1 MSPETLRW
9 DAAAKEQL
17 AARIEA
23 EARTLPDLLDG
34 VAARV
39 GPDVWRGPAAEQ
51 FEAGV
56 RRWRAMLDG
65 EATALLGVARRLRM
79 RADQLRSEAVRVE
92 AAQRVAAA
100 ERRAE
105 AAWRAQRAVAR
116 TGGGIG

>member
-1 MSPETLRW
+1 MSADALRW

-17 AARIEA
+17 ATRIEA
-23 EARTLPDLLDG
+23 EARTLPDMLDG
-34 VAARV
+34 VAARI

-56 RRWRAMLDG
+56 RRWRATLDG
-65 EATALLGVARRLRM
+65 EASALLGVARRLRA
-79 RADQLRSEAVRVE
+79 RADQLRSEAARVE
-92 AAQRVAAA
+92 AAERAAAA

-105 AAWRAQRAVAR
+105 AARRAERAVAR